1 MLLQRCSHACTWV
14 MRVRDISIEVMAP
27 LSVITYISSY
37 FIAVITDCEQ

>member
-1 MLLQRCSHACTWV
+1 

-27 LSVITYISSY
+27 LSVITYYISSY